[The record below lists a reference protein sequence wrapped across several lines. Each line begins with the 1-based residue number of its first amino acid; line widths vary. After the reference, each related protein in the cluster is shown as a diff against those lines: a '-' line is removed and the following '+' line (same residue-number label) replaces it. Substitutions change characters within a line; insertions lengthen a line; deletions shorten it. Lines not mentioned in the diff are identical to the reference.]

1 MEELANTGK
10 NVTWLLET
18 GIDPGGY
25 QGSSPWFS
33 QKKTIPMN
41 EFPAYSNHG
50 SKMLKKSDF

>member
-25 QGSSPWFS
+25 QGSAPWFS
-33 QKKTIPMN
+33 QKKNNSN
-41 EFPAYSNHG
+41 EPVS
-50 SKMLKKSDF
+50 SI